1 MTRIERSRLLLIR
14 NSIEEIMTATGKTSP
29 SIGGSTA
36 AALSAL
42 IAVSVA
48 KMALL
53 ISAEKQNQP
62 DLEAAAARLDSI
74 SMRLQDAA
82 EADKDALQRCLAA
95 AKAGQETTQ
104 ARRDATT
111 APLASAHLV
120 LEALELLERHLPD
133 ISHLVLSDYYSGWVM
148 LDGAFS
154 AILMAV
160 EANLKSDEILELR
173 SRTSGDRAR
182 LNKRRADLRARINT
196 VAAKDGFVL

>member
-1 MTRIERSRLLLIR
+1 MI
-14 NSIEEIMTATGKTSP
+14 ATGKTSP

-42 IAVSVA
+42 IAISVA

-53 ISAEKQNQP
+53 ISAEKENLP
-62 DLEAAAARLDSI
+62 DLEAAATRMDSI

-82 EADKDALQRCLAA
+82 EIDNDALQRCLDAA
-95 AKAGQETTQ
+95 ENGQETTQ
-104 ARRDATT
+104 ARGDATT

-120 LEALELLERHLPD
+120 LEALELLERHSPD
-133 ISHLVLSDYYSGWVM
+133 VSQLVLSDYFAGCVM

-160 EANLKSDEILELR
+160 EANLKSDEMLELR
-173 SRTSGDRAR
+173 RRTSGDRAR
-182 LNKRRADLRARINT
+182 LNKRRADLRTRINT
-196 VAAKDGFVL
+196 AAAKDGFVL